1 MLSHNETQSNLM
13 AELDNLRQRI
23 AQLEQEHT
31 HYRQRI
37 AQLEQERAQQ
47 TRHQEQLQLALE
59 ASQDGLWDWDLPSG
73 TVTFTPHCLEIVG
86 YEPGELPE
94 TINTFER
101 LVHPDDLSRVM
112 QAMQAFIAGHQATYM
127 EQFRMRSKT
136 GEWKYILAR
145 AKIVANDGSGNPVR
159 IIGVHTDITERK
171 RQEEDLRQLL
181 AASPVVLFRCRV
193 SGGSG
198 DSGITYVSENVSHL
212 LGYAPQDFTADSQ
225 FWARHIHP
233 NDAPRVFADLSR
245 IFEYG
250 EHTLE
255 YRFQMKDGSYRWI
268 HDQLRL
274 IRDEQG
280 NPIEMVGSWQ
290 DITARKQQEE
300 DARLFKLLVERAID
314 GFAIADL
321 PDAHFRFTN
330 AAYQTLLG
338 YQAHEFA
345 ALQVPDVFAEDPEY
359 IRTLIANS
367 MQIGSWSGVLNYRR
381 KDGSTFPGQLSA
393 FIIPDQT
400 GQPEL
405 VVGIVRDLTAQY
417 QAEAERAA
425 LQQQII
431 DIQREALRELSTP
444 LIPISDKVVIMPLI
458 GTIDSLRAAM
468 VMETLLEGIARH
480 HSHLVIIDITGVAV
494 VDTQVAQAFIR
505 AAQAVKLLGARV
517 MLTGIQP
524 QIAQTLVHL
533 GADLSGIMT
542 YGSLQAGIAA
552 ALKHYE

>member
-13 AELDNLRQRI
+13 AELDDLRQRVV
-23 AQLEQEHT
+23 QMEQEHT

-37 AQLEQERAQQ
+37 AQLEQELVQQ
-47 TRHQEQLQLALE
+47 TRQQEQWQLALE
-59 ASQDGLWDWDLPSG
+59 ASQDGVWDWDIPTG
-73 TVTFTPHCLEIVG
+73 TIAFSPRWLAMVG

-94 TINTFER
+94 TFNTFER
-101 LVHPDDLSRVM
+101 LVHPDDLPRVM
-112 QAMQAFIAGHQATYM
+112 QAAQAFIAGQQTAYI
-127 EQFRMRSKT
+127 EQFRMRSKS

-145 AKIVANDGSGNPVR
+145 GKIVAYDAAGNPVR
-159 IIGVHTDITERK
+159 MVGLHTDITERK

-181 AASPVVLFRCRV
+181 VASPVVLFRCKA
-193 SGGSG
+193 SG
-198 DSGITYVSENVSHL
+198 DFGATYISENVTHL
-212 LGYAPQDFTADSQ
+212 FGYAPQDFTADSQ
-225 FWARHIHP
+225 FWGRHIHP
-233 NDAPRVFADLSR
+233 DDAPRVFADLPH
-245 IFEYG
+245 IFEHG
-250 EHTLE
+250 EHTHE

-300 DARLFKLLVERAID
+300 DLRLFKLLVERATD
-314 GFAIADL
+314 GFAITDRTGVQ
-321 PDAHFRFTN
+321 FRFTN
-330 AAYQTLLG
+330 AAYQALLG
-338 YQAHEFA
+338 YQAHEIE
-345 ALQVPDVFAEDPEY
+345 ALPVSAVFAEDP
-359 IRTLIANS
+359 
-367 MQIGSWSGVLNYRR
+367 QHIGALVAQGIQTGNWGGVLSYRR

-393 FIIPDQT
+393 FVIPDQT
-400 GQPEL
+400 GQPDL
-405 VVGIVRDLTAQY
+405 IVGIVRDLTAQY

-431 DIQREALRELSTP
+431 DIQREALWELSTP

-458 GTIDSLRAAM
+458 GTIDSQRAHM

-480 HSHLVIIDITGVAV
+480 QSHLVIIDITGVAV
-494 VDTQVAQAFIR
+494 VDTQVAQAFIQ

-552 ALKHYE
+552 ALRQ